1 MLVTAI
7 RTNNRIISYSGATM
21 VSHNPETNELR
32 MELDN
37 RVTTVAD
44 IKHYAVFAD
53 NGTEI
58 FSAQNIDKG
67 LDNG

>member
-1 MLVTAI
+1 MLVTI
-7 RTNNRIISYSGATM
+7 VRTSNRIISYSGASM
-21 VSHNPETNELR
+21 VSHNPEKNELR
-32 MELDN
+32 MELED

-58 FSAQNIDKG
+58 FSAQNINKG
-67 LDNG
+67 LDND

>member
-1 MLVTAI
+1 MLVTI
-7 RTNNRIISYSGATM
+7 VRTNNRIISYSGATI
-21 VSHNPETNELR
+21 VSHNPEKNELR
-32 MELDN
+32 MELQD

-67 LDNG
+67 LEDG